1 MQLSEFPNPTV
12 AVNESGR
19 VSVFL
24 PSLEGEP
31 DAPSFSFH
39 SDGAVLF
46 RRTPDAGCVLSGLS
60 EETMGYLD
68 KSSRCLVIEV
78 DVEKAAEKLDAG
90 EENIEDSFR
99 RLYEVSVNMERD

>member
-1 MQLSEFPNPTV
+1 
-12 AVNESGR
+12 
-19 VSVFL
+19 
-24 PSLEGEP
+24 
-31 DAPSFSFH
+31 
-39 SDGAVLF
+39 
-46 RRTPDAGCVLSGLS
+46 
-60 EETMGYLD
+60 MGYLD

>member
-1 MQLSEFPNPTV
+1 MLLSEFPNPTL
-12 AVNESGR
+12 AVNERGR

-31 DAPSFSFH
+31 DRPSFSFH

-60 EETMGYLD
+60 EESMEYLSR
-68 KSSRCLVIEV
+68 SSRCLVIEV
-78 DVEKAAEKLDAG
+78 DVEKAAEKLEAG
-90 EENIEDSFR
+90 EEEIEDSFR
-99 RLYEVSVNMERD
+99 RLYEVSVDMERN